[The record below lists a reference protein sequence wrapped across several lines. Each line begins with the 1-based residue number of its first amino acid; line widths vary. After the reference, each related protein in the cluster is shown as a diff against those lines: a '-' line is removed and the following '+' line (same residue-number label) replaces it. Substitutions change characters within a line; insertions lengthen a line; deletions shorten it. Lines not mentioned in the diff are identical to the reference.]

1 LKIFWN
7 TFRND
12 CFINDIP
19 TSIFPNK
26 LIEKGGGEIVLK
38 EHSKTVHPVTNFPDV
53 ALKTATE
60 DLNDEHRFQHENECE
75 KILEQRHQ
83 IKVMPIAMIDWEY
96 KKKSGKFYVY
106 GNERRVYFPKY
117 PGNYLRYCSL
127 L

>member
-1 LKIFWN
+1 MKVFWD

-19 TSIFPNK
+19 TRIFPNK
-26 LIEKGGGEIVLK
+26 LIEKSEGEIVLK
-38 EHSKTVHPVTNFPDV
+38 EHSTKVSPVTKFPDAGV
-53 ALKTATE
+53 ITATAG
-60 DLNDEHRFQHENECE
+60 LNDEHRFQHENECE

-83 IKVMPIAMIDWEY
+83 IKAIPIAMIDWEY

-106 GNERRVYFPKY
+106 GNERRVCFPKY
-117 PGNYLRYCSL
+117 PENYLRFCTL